1 MNFPVDDAKIY
12 LIDDVIYTG
21 RTVRAALSEIFEF
34 GRPKEVRLFTLINRV
49 GRELPI
55 HPDFFSAHLK
65 LSDDEI
71 VEVMLKEKG
80 AEKDGVLILE
90 KGEKI

>member
-1 MNFPVDDAKIY
+1 
-12 LIDDVIYTG
+12 
-21 RTVRAALSEIFEF
+21 
-34 GRPKEVRLFTLINRV
+34 LINRV

-80 AEKDGVLILE
+80 AERDGVLILE